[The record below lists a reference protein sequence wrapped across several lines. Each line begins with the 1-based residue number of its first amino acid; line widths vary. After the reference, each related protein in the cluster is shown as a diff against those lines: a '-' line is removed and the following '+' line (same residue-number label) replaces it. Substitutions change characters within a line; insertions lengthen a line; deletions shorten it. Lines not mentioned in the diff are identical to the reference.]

1 MFVLLMNWRSGPAEH
16 SFRNRWLDYLC
27 PYLFSLDHFTDDV
40 YALEVWG
47 CDCRSDLLKPEHSGV
62 LRALLS
68 IELAWHV
75 FFQVRCILLGL
86 NPPRIITVYAGDIVD
101 ENGMVALPRE
111 AGRGESVLVV
121 DGTATGTIGFSDE
134 DIRAILSSRF
144 GSGQRSLQSNSNASG
159 QGQNEESF
167 GRGLEGMRGLSG
179 PIEALDGDSITIST
193 AQGPLQAVVS
203 NETVIVMTVTG
214 MLEDLAPG
222 IRVRVIGERGDD
234 GIVAATFITII
245 SEEIQGS
252 PFGGFQRSATP

>member
-1 MFVLLMNWRSGPAEH
+1 MNNKG
-16 SFRNRWLDYLC
+16 FLYMI
-27 PYLFSLDHFTDDV
+27 
-40 YALEVWG
+40 G
-47 CDCRSDLLKPEHSGV
+47 GV
-62 LRALLS
+62 VILGAILGG
-68 IELAWHV
+68 V
-75 FFQVRCILLGL
+75 FFGGISV
-86 NPPRIITVYAGDIVD
+86 
-101 ENGMVALPRE
+101 
-111 AGRGESVLVV
+111 GESKCSNPSNS
-121 DGTATGTIGFSDE
+121 TCSDE

-203 NETVIVMTVTG
+203 NETVIVMTGTG